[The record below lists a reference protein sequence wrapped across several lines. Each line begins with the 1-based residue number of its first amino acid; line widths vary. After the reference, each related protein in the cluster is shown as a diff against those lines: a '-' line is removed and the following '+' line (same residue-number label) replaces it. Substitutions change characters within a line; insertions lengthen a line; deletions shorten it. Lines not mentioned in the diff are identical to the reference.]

1 MPEEL
6 KPTASMSLKDN
17 ELLGGQNGKVA
28 KALEKLCRWCRYAE
42 GEKVFDRDD
51 TGGDVYFVV
60 EGSVRAIDSAESG
73 QEVAFVD
80 IGVGEV
86 FGELSAIDGEPRSAT
101 IYALEDCVLAVAP
114 GEALLKFMREHPDM
128 ARRMLEHFVRTIRVL
143 NSRVVGLSS
152 TTVVQR
158 VYEKILDISEP
169 DPMTPPR
176 RVIEPLPPHKEI
188 AVWAGTTPELVAHAM
203 GRLIEANV
211 VKRRSRTLHI
221 LDPEHLKALVD
232 VT

>member
-28 KALEKLCRWCRYAE
+28 KALEKLCRWRRYAE

-51 TGGDVYFVV
+51 TSGDVYFVV
-60 EGSVRAIDSAESG
+60 EGSVRAIDHAESG
-73 QEVAFVD
+73 QEVVFVD

-86 FGELSAIDGEPRSAT
+86 FGELSAIDGQPRSAM

-114 GEALLKFMREHPDM
+114 GETLLKLMREHPAI
-128 ARRMLEHFVRTIRVL
+128 ARRMLEHVVKTIRVL

-169 DPMTPPR
+169 DPMNPKR
-176 RVIEPLPPHKEI
+176 RIIETLPAHKEI
-188 AVWAGTTPELVAHAM
+188 AVWASTTPESVARAM

-211 VKRRSRTLHI
+211 VKRRFKTLHI
-221 LDPEHLKALVD
+221 LDPNRLQALID
-232 VT
+232 AT